1 MLFVATQVQSCHG
14 KIIFNYYPCNIHF
27 PNDPVYQQA
36 TTASTPDHTY
46 IETNNIL
53 WLQAIKTR
61 E

>member
-14 KIIFNYYPCNIHF
+14 KTIFSNIHF

-36 TTASTPDHTY
+36 SY
-46 IETNNIL
+46 IEINNIL